1 MGLAGTPYPA
11 DVHQDELRDLHVRQA
26 NTRDLLAL
34 QEIIDLEEGRAL
46 SLEEVLARVLGF
58 YKRFVPL

>member
-1 MGLAGTPYPA
+1 MAPRPA
-11 DVHQDELRDLHVRQA
+11 ETLPDELRDLRMRQA

-46 SLEEVLARVLGF
+46 SLEEVLARVIGF

>member
-1 MGLAGTPYPA
+1 VGLAGSPYPA
-11 DVHQDELRDLHVRQA
+11 DVRPDELRDLRVRQA

-46 SLEEVLARVLGF
+46 SLEEVLARVIGF

>member
-1 MGLAGTPYPA
+1 MGPAGTPYPA

>member
-1 MGLAGTPYPA
+1 
-11 DVHQDELRDLHVRQA
+11 VRQA

-46 SLEEVLARVLGF
+46 SFEEVLARVIGF

>member
-1 MGLAGTPYPA
+1 MGPAGTPYPA
-11 DVHQDELRDLHVRQA
+11 DVHPDELQDLHVRQA

-46 SLEEVLARVLGF
+46 SIEEVLARVLGF